1 MCYIRDLHAVKF
13 NRVLYEVRQYA
24 HAQAFA
30 PVLLEFMRHTRDE
43 DSPVWQATTD
53 GADLESDEV
62 LDFVAAKLQLIAPSL
77 ETEWQR
83 LEAQEQAQSLRLEAN
98 NKAAFAAL
106 QAQALERVTEH
117 KRATPFALV
126 IDQLNLTHTKR
137 ARTEAIHV

>member
-62 LDFVAAKLQLIAPSL
+62 LDFVAAKLQRLAKKHNAEAERL
-77 ETEWQR
+77 DAEEQAEAHAEAKR
-83 LEAQEQAQSLRLEAN
+83 LEASPNSHA
-98 NKAAFAAL
+98 
-106 QAQALERVTEH
+106 
-117 KRATPFALV
+117 
-126 IDQLNLTHTKR
+126 HTKR
-137 ARTEAIHV
+137 ARTEAIAV

>member
-62 LDFVAAKLQLIAPSL
+62 LDFVAAKLQLIAPRL

>member
-1 MCYIRDLHAVKF
+1 
-13 NRVLYEVRQYA
+13 
-24 HAQAFA
+24 
-30 PVLLEFMRHTRDE
+30 
-43 DSPVWQATTD
+43 
-53 GADLESDEV
+53 LESDEV